1 VASSIDTKPLQTN
14 NLAVTPQP
22 MTATLIFRRQLV
34 RPRPHLL
41 TASSTADK
49 LPLEKF
55 HRLLNLVFWVKFLK
69 SHSILSFVFLWVVY
83 RVSPGITGY
92 HRVSPGITRP
102 GWSEQGLRRSYNAA
116 GGGGPQLAVPPGP
129 RLTIAKFWY
138 CIHCLQL
145 SYSVLHWLNNL
156 EPELPVLGLIQLTE
170 GFKSHV
176 IDTD

>member
-92 HRVSPGITRP
+92 HRVSPGITGYHRVSPGITGYHRVSPGITRP
-102 GWSEQGLRRSYNAA
+102 GYFMWGLRRSNNVA
-116 GGGGPQLAVPPGP
+116 GGAGHA
-129 RLTIAKFWY
+129 
-138 CIHCLQL
+138 
-145 SYSVLHWLNNL
+145 
-156 EPELPVLGLIQLTE
+156 
-170 GFKSHV
+170 
-176 IDTD
+176 